1 MAEQSGLWAITADY
15 TPHPLVKA
23 AVEGLAQ
30 ALSVAMEQ
38 CPPDVLVESL
48 VVMIHQTEAAY
59 RLSSEAMDDDVLETH
74 VDAMTDKQRER
85 LREQGAAPVALMLTN
100 IAISAIIEDLSEGIG
115 ITVEHLSD

>member
-1 MAEQSGLWAITADY
+1 MWAITADY

-30 ALSVAMEQ
+30 ALSEAMGQ

-48 VVMIHQTEAAY
+48 VVMVHQTEAAY

-74 VDAMTDKQRER
+74 VDNMTDRQRER

-100 IAISAIIEDLSEGIG
+100 IGISAIIEDLASGIG